1 MPRDYKNRPR
11 ARKDKRAP
19 CWAWLLVGVL
29 VGLFGAFLVYL
40 KEYPHLALMTQAPS
54 ETTTP
59 SAGATQGRQVGSP
72 AQRPPKP
79 RFEFYTVLPEMEVR
93 VPDEQLPVR
102 QSRREEH
109 AGKSAS
115 YVLQVASFKNHQEA
129 DRLRA
134 TLALRG
140 MEATIQTVSVDGKQ
154 TWHRVRMGPFSRAA
168 EVEDLNR
175 RLREINL
182 KAIIFK
188 VKP

>member
-1 MPRDYKNRPR
+1 MPKDYKHRPR
-11 ARKDKRAP
+11 GRKDKRAP
-19 CWAWLLVGVL
+19 CWAWLLIGVL
-29 VGLFGAFLVYL
+29 LGLFGAFLVYL
-40 KEYPHLALMTQAPS
+40 KEYPRLALITQAS
-54 ETTTP
+54 SGAATP
-59 SAGATQGRQVGSP
+59 PASATQAQQAGSP

-102 QSRREEH
+102 QTRREEH
-109 AGKSAS
+109 AGESAS

-140 MEATIQTVSVDGKQ
+140 MEATIQTVSVNGQQ
-154 TWHRVRMGPFSRAA
+154 TWHRVRMGPFTRAA

-188 VKP
+188 VKS